1 MVQRRSQLEYL
12 SKDELID
19 GVMSNE
25 DVSSKVTNLT
35 TLLLDFT
42 RRFEILFSEPAV
54 SKSCNHLLH
63 E

>member
-12 SKDELID
+12 SKHELID

-25 DVSSKVTNLT
+25 DVSSKLTNLT
-35 TLLLDFT
+35 TWLLDFT
-42 RRFEILFSEPAV
+42 RRFEILFSETA
-54 SKSCNHLLH
+54 